1 VHDIERQG
9 RKNMNGSSIRAA
21 AAAILL
27 GTGCLAALGAQTS
40 APPAAGTSSQAGDQA
55 GPRAAALLLA
65 AEGQK
70 NFGGSDYSCELEL
83 ATTDGGGTTKAS
95 TMRLFRR
102 DSKRQLVALVLS
114 PASEKGEGYLRL
126 DDNLWFFDAETG
138 SYVHRVLSDA
148 VGDSEMDSGD
158 MEPDSYTETYR
169 VSGMETGRL
178 GANEVDILTL
188 EEAGVQVYPR
198 IRLWLRKS
206 DALLLKE
213 EYFGASGRLI
223 RYVLYP
229 NHVRVGGR
237 TIAST
242 AIYVDALD
250 PARRTVVTV
259 RSPSFAAL
267 PDYLFSKSFL
277 ERSH

>member
-1 VHDIERQG
+1 MKGMTTGAV
-9 RKNMNGSSIRAA
+9 AA
-21 AAAILL
+21 AVIM
-27 GTGCLAALGAQTS
+27 LAALSAAASAQTS
-40 APPAAGTSSQAGDQA
+40 APPTAGTSSQAAEQA

-70 NFGGSDYSCELEL
+70 NFGGSDYSCELGL
-83 ATTDGGGTTKAS
+83 ATSDGNGTIKTS

-148 VGDSEMDSGD
+148 VGDTEMDSGD
-158 MEPDSYTETYR
+158 MEPDSYAEAYR
-169 VSGMETGRL
+169 VSGMEPGRL

-188 EEAGVQVYPR
+188 EEVGVQVYPR

-206 DALLLKE
+206 DSLLLKE

-223 RYVLYP
+223 RYILYP
-229 NHVRVGGR
+229 SHVRVGGR

-242 AIYVDALD
+242 AIYIDALD
-250 PARRTVVTV
+250 PSRRTVVTV
-259 RSPSFAAL
+259 SSPSFAAL
-267 PDYLFSKSFL
+267 PDYIFSKSFL

>member
-1 VHDIERQG
+1 
-9 RKNMNGSSIRAA
+9 MNGNRIGAVVT
-21 AAAILL
+21 AIFL
-27 GTGCLAALGAQTS
+27 GACPLVAGGAQTTAAGS
-40 APPAAGTSSQAGDQA
+40 TSPAAAVRVDA
-55 GPRAAALLLA
+55 RAQALLLA

-70 NFGGSDYSCELEL
+70 NFGGSDYSCELTL
-83 ATTDGGGTTKAS
+83 ATSDGSGTAKTS

-114 PASEKGEGYLRL
+114 PAAEKGEGYLRL

-138 SYVHRVLSDA
+138 SYVHRVLSEA

-158 MEPDSYTETYR
+158 MEPDSYTAAYR
-169 VSGMETGRL
+169 VSGIETGRL
-178 GANEVDILTL
+178 GANEMDILTL
-188 EEAGVQVYPR
+188 EESGVQVYPR

-223 RYVLYP
+223 RYILYP

-250 PARRTVVTV
+250 PSRRTVVTIS
-259 RSPSFAAL
+259 SPSFAAL
-267 PDYLFSKSFL
+267 PDYIFSKSFL